1 MLHYSLNLAYETN
14 VTMQDQSI
22 EQRIKEIY
30 EQLSPTQQKLASC
43 ILNHQGD
50 IATYSATELAK
61 LAGVSKSAV
70 TRLLQRL
77 GYRDFSEVKKHVR
90 AARRWGAPIAEKQP
104 VDQPLSNMFQD
115 YLQCDQNNIQRTLES
130 IHPDDYQCAVRWISR
145 AQKVYIIGY
154 RNNHALGLHL
164 RQQLTQCRANVCLLP
179 LPGQTLGEEVAS
191 FTEQDIVIIMGVRRR
206 PAWLKNLMVTLKQN
220 GIKLLYITD
229 HADVNPGEV
238 SDLHFSC
245 VVRGV
250 SAFDSYA
257 SVMNLISM
265 LANSVYQDAYTAANA
280 RIQKIE
286 ATYQTLNELDMAALS
301 NGAVLDE
308 FDN

>member
-1 MLHYSLNLAYETN
+1 MTLI
-14 VTMQDQSI
+14 MQDQSI
-22 EQRIKEIY
+22 EQRIKLIY
-30 EQLSPTQQKLASC
+30 DQLSPTQQKLAAC

-61 LAGVSKSAV
+61 LANVSKSAV

-77 GYRDFSEVKKHVR
+77 GYKDFTEVKKQVR

-104 VDQPLSNMFQD
+104 ENRPLSTLFQD
-115 YLQCDQNNIQRTLES
+115 YVTCDQSNIRRTLES
-130 IHPDDYQCAVRWISR
+130 INSQDYQTAVRWISR
-145 AQKVYIIGY
+145 AEKVYIIGY

-164 RQQLTQCRANVCLLP
+164 RQQLTQCRTGVQLLP
-179 LPGQTLGEEVAS
+179 LPGQTLGEEVAGFS
-191 FTEQDIVIIMGVRRR
+191 KDDIVIIMGVRRR
-206 PAWLKNLMVTLKQN
+206 PSWLKNLMISLRKKGQRL
-220 GIKLLYITD
+220 IYITD
-229 HADVNPGEV
+229 HADVNPHEI

-265 LANSVYQDAYTAANA
+265 LASSVYQDSYDSANA
-280 RIQKIE
+280 RIQTIE
-286 ATYQTLNELDMAALS
+286 DTYQALNELDMAALN
-301 NGAVLDE
+301 NGALIDD
-308 FDN
+308 FSDNE

>member
-1 MLHYSLNLAYETN
+1 
-14 VTMQDQSI
+14 MQDQSI

-30 EQLSPTQQKLASC
+30 EKLSPTQQKLATC

-50 IATYSATELAK
+50 IATYSATELSK

-77 GYRDFSEVKKHVR
+77 GYRDFGEVKKQVR
-90 AARRWGAPIAEKQP
+90 TARRWGAPVAQKISEGQT
-104 VDQPLSNMFQD
+104 LSTLFQD
-115 YLQCDQNNIQRTLES
+115 HIKCDQNNIQKTLES
-130 IHPDDYQCAVRWISR
+130 IHPESYQTAITWISQ

-154 RNNHALGLHL
+154 RNNYALGLHL
-164 RQQLTQCRANVCLLP
+164 RQQLTQCRSNITLLP
-179 LPGQTLGEEVAS
+179 IPGQTLGEEVAS
-191 FTEQDIVIIMGVRRR
+191 FMKEDIVIVMGIRRR
-206 PAWLKNLMVTLKQN
+206 PSWLKNLMGTIKTK
-220 GIKLLYITD
+220 GIRLIYITD
-229 HADVNPGEV
+229 HADVAPSDI

-245 VVRGV
+245 AVRGV

-265 LANSVYQDAYTAANA
+265 MANSVYQESYNDAHT

-286 ATYQTLNELDMAALS
+286 STYKTLNELDMAALT
-301 NGAVLDE
+301 NGASLD
-308 FDN
+308 DVDD